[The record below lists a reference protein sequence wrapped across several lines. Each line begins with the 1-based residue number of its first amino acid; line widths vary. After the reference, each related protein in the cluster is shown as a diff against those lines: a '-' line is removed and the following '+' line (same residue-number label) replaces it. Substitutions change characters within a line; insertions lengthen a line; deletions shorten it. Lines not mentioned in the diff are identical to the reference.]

1 MAREREGEAIYE
13 RRGGIRPN
21 IEGRPASRGAPPPED
36 RDSARWPHRREEP
49 LMNAQSLAERVESAK
64 AVHVGAEAIRDIVVG
79 IWNEK
84 QLAGV
89 TPALAGT
96 NPGYPIHTVGGV
108 TLFASPC
115 ELPAG
120 ACETYGRDADRD
132 VAATG
137 IAYFFVD
144 IRWKLVESFVASHR
158 PGRPRKSTFEEF
170 AREHGEH
177 LKGIEPPRPDMRI

>member
-1 MAREREGEAIYE
+1 
-13 RRGGIRPN
+13 
-21 IEGRPASRGAPPPED
+21 
-36 RDSARWPHRREEP
+36 
-49 LMNAQSLAERVESAK
+49 MNAQSLAERVKSAK
-64 AVHVGAEAIRDIVVG
+64 AVHLGAEAIRDIVIG

-84 QLAGV
+84 QLAGE

-96 NPGYPIHTVGGV
+96 IPGYPIHTVGGV

-120 ACETYGRDADRD
+120 PCETYERDAFDWD
-132 VAATG
+132 VAAAG

-144 IRWKLVESFVASHR
+144 SRWRLVESFVASHR

-177 LKGIEPPRPDMRI
+177 LKGIEPPRLDMCI